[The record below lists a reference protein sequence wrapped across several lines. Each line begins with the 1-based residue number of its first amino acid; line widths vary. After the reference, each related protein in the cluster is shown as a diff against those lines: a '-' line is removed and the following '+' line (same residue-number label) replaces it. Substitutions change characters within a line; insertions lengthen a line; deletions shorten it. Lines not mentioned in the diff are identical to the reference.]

1 MSSNLKVNTILP
13 STGTTIG
20 IGTVGGLIN
29 VVGNIDVN
37 STSGISTFNG
47 LEISGIVTAKA
58 GAAVTYY
65 GDGSNLTGITDNV
78 VTINNNANN
87 RIITGS
93 GSANT
98 LEGEANLTFDGN
110 TFSVTTG
117 TGVQH
122 PFNFRNDFT
131 PNAYRSDLLSTGN
144 LTSNNSLRIGTV
156 ASSGGVTLQGNRT
169 NDSAAKVNLIFN
181 PDGGEVKIGSIDT
194 PSASRGALAVKASTD
209 AQSVPINLYL
219 QESSGGEGY
228 GVGVDGDGD
237 LNFYNGGATSPTLE
251 IRDDNNVAIT
261 DGNLIVASGHGID
274 FSATTDYGTSTPA
287 ELLDDYEEG
296 QFTPDWSVSSGSFN
310 RLTTRGEYCKVGRV
324 VHCMFSIS
332 TNGSTNP
339 SGTVT
344 ITGFPFSGEVPS
356 ANGPRGGGGV
366 IYAGYGAPSTISR
379 GYLNGTT
386 LYLKLSDGST
396 VEASDFTNTGYN
408 GGQLSGMITY
418 LTTT

>member
-1 MSSNLKVNTILP
+1 
-13 STGTTIG
+13 G
-20 IGTVGGLIN
+20 ITTVGINTTDGNITFDANSN
-29 VVGNIDVN
+29 VVVTGIITATRF
-37 STSGISTFNG
+37 SGEITPTS
-47 LEISGIVTAKA
+47 LEI
-58 GAAVTYY
+58 
-65 GDGSNLTGITDNV
+65 GSNIKLGNAGVITATSFVGSGANLTNLPAQA
-78 VTINNNANN
+78 TIANNADN
-87 RIITGS
+87 RVITGGS
-93 GSANT
+93 GVN
-98 LEGEANLTFDGN
+98 LNGEANLTFDGN

-169 NDSAAKVNLIFN
+169 NDSAAKVNLILN

-261 DGNLIVASGHGID
+261 DGNLVIGTSGHGID
-274 FSATTDYGTSTPA
+274 FSATSNSSGSMSS

-296 QFTPDWSVSSGSFN
+296 SWTASM
-310 RLTTRGEYCKVGRV
+310 VGGNT
-324 VHCMFSIS
+324 MT
-332 TNGSTNP
+332 TNGAYYTKIGRMVYWMLHCTPTFAQNNTNDYNIYGLP
-339 SGTVT
+339 YISGN
-344 ITGFPFSGEVPS
+344 ITQNYGWS
-356 ANGPRGGGGV
+356 AN
-366 IYAGYGAPSTISR
+366 
-379 GYLNGTT
+379 
-386 LYLKLSDGST
+386 
-396 VEASDFTNTGYN
+396 
-408 GGQLSGMITY
+408 ITY
-418 LTTT
+418 TQTGNNATLANMRPLVQMNDTYIYFHTVGLGSADRIKNNFIRSTMLNQHFLLGGFYCTAT